1 MPLPNPHYFLLSDKE
16 LFDLVRQD
24 DIKAY
29 EVIYERH
36 WPRLFEAAYKRLF
49 SRQKAEDI
57 LQELFISLYK
67 RRQEI
72 DITVSLQSYLNQAL
86 KYKVL
91 NEYRAKSVQITFQ
104 KNYFF
109 NPVSKNDFADEF
121 ESKELSEKIEVAL
134 NALPQKCR
142 EAFLLSRKGDLS
154 NKEISDHMQIS
165 VSTVE
170 KHIGKALRIL
180 RNSVREYQV
189 S

>member
-1 MPLPNPHYFLLSDKE
+1 MPNPHYFLLSDKE
-16 LFDLVRQD
+16 LFCLVQQD

-29 EVIYERH
+29 EVIYQRH

-49 SRQKAEDI
+49 SRQKAEDL

-67 RRQEI
+67 RRNEI

-91 NEYRAKSVQITFQ
+91 NEYRAKSVQLAFQ
-104 KNYFF
+104 KNFF
-109 NPVSKNDFADEF
+109 FSPVCKNDFAEYV
-121 ESKELSEKIEVAL
+121 ESKELSEKIELAL

-142 EAFLLSRKGDLS
+142 EAFVLSRKADLS
-154 NKEISDHMQIS
+154 NKEISDRMQIS

-180 RNSVREYQV
+180 RDSVREYQL